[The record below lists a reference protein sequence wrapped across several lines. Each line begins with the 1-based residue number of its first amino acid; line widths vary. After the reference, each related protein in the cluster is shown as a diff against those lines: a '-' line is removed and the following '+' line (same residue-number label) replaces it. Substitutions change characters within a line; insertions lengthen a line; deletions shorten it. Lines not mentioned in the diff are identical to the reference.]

1 MRPETTG
8 AFTMIAAI
16 PDEFRKFVDAEI
28 ASGRFRSE
36 QEAIAAGLRLLQQRE
51 SRLRLLRAELLEG
64 VEGLERGEGV
74 PADQVFQEL
83 RNRIDELDKQTA

>member
-1 MRPETTG
+1 MRPLTTG
-8 AFTMIAAI
+8 AFTMLAAI

-36 QEAIAAGLRLLQQRE
+36 QEAIAEGLRLLEQRE
-51 SRLRLLRAELLEG
+51 SKLRLLRTELLEG
-64 VEGLERGEGV
+64 VEQLERGEAV

-83 RNRIDELDKQTA
+83 RSRIEFRKPTA